1 MTCSTGH
8 SESSLLTRGSF
19 WLKRHWAIFCASPNP
34 PLLIIPWSGWV
45 LTAGCHSSSSG
56 ISSGLS
62 SGKAGQPDISS
73 LAPALGPVYTHIWD
87 ITNLPEL
94 CLWFILSGSEGKEST
109 CDAGDPGSIPG
120 SGRFPG
126 ERHGYPLQ
134 DSCLE
139 NSMDRGAWRVTVHGV
154 LESRTRLSALTLSLL
169 IYT

>member
-1 MTCSTGH
+1 MICPTGH
-8 SESSLLTRGSF
+8 LESSLLTRGSF
-19 WLKRHWAIFCASPNP
+19 WLKRHWGYFLCIPKPTP
-34 PLLIIPWSGWV
+34 PHHPLIRMGPHCRLPFFFLWHLFWPLQWGSGS
-45 LTAGCHSSSSG
+45 TRHH
-56 ISSGLS
+56 
-62 SGKAGQPDISS
+62 S
-73 LAPALGPVYTHIWD
+73 LAPALGPVYTHMWD

-154 LESRTRLSALTLSLL
+154 LESRTRLSGLTLSLL
-169 IYT
+169 I